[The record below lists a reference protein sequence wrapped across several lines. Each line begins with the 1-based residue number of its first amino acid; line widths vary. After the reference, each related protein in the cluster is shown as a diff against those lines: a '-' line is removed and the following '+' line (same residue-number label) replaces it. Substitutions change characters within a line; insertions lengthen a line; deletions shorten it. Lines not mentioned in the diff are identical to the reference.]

1 MKNYKKNLSPLFIF
15 LLLGAWTNFANA
27 DDPVACTG
35 SGTAASPI
43 TDTGDALS
51 CLTEPDI
58 YKIKIYEMGLCTGA
72 PTLPNMATTCI
83 SALDNPAGGLVTV
96 ANGANSDVLGT
107 FTRPANGTYNYG
119 YLVIAPEFRVTAT
132 KTFTT
137 TLAGKTGNGTTCWT
151 LAGTF
156 RDSKSDTAY
165 DGSGTLTPISAA
177 TASTY
182 MAECGTLEVAAPAE
196 TIIVQDSFN
205 GNTLENAGLATI
217 SFADGGSTISGSLTD
232 SDLVLAG
239 TSAAVTR
246 LVGFVSFAEPVT
258 ITDDST
264 TFVSSFRISKGSL
277 MDYATGDK
285 MTYIGSGPFFPRLSV
300 EQLLINIFNLNG
312 WLRLPIFLAVA

>member
-1 MKNYKKNLSPLFIF
+1 MKNYKKNLSTLCVF
-15 LLLGAWTNFANA
+15 LLLSAWANFAIA
-27 DDPVACTG
+27 VGPVACTG
-35 SGTAASPI
+35 TGTSASPI

-72 PTLPNMATTCI
+72 PTLANMATTCI

-107 FTRPANGTYNYG
+107 FTRPANGTYAHG

-137 TLAGKTGNGTTCWT
+137 TLTGQGGGTGTTCWT

-156 RDSKSDTAY
+156 RDSKSSTAY
-165 DGSGTLTPISAA
+165 DGSGALTPISPDNN
-177 TASTY
+177 TTY
-182 MAECGTLEVAAPAE
+182 MAKCGALGAAAPAE

-205 GNTLENAGLATI
+205 GTKLESAGLATI
-217 SFADGGSTISGSLTD
+217 SFSDGGSTISGSLTD
-232 SDLVLAG
+232 SDLAIAG

-246 LVGFVSFAEPVT
+246 MVGFVSFAAPVT

-264 TFVSSFRISKGSL
+264 TFVSSFRTSKGSL

-300 EQLLINIFNLNG
+300 E
-312 WLRLPIFLAVA
+312 